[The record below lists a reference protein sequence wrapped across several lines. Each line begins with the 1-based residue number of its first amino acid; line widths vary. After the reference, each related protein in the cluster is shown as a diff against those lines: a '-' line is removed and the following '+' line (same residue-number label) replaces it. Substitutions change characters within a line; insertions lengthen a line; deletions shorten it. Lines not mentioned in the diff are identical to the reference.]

1 MSGEAYV
8 GDGDGLARVAQ
19 VLQHV
24 LDQNRALGDGAVCP
38 VLAAPVREPELHT
51 NNHID
56 IVRAGQG
63 NLGRHGCNVVDG
75 I

>member
-1 MSGEAYV
+1 MLERGGWRGAYV

-24 LDQNRALGDGAVCP
+24 LDQNGALGDGAVWS

-51 NNHID
+51 NNDVD
-56 IVRAGQG
+56 IV
-63 NLGRHGCNVVDG
+63 
-75 I
+75 